1 MTNRTPGASPV
12 KIEDL
17 DEPTRDISS
26 PEDRGRLVAEA
37 IAHSETREAHYRQ
50 PESRR
55 TGHWKT
61 PLALSVL
68 VIAGY
73 IGLAPP
79 PWLAGEPL
87 PQVSS
92 AERGR
97 GVVAALQIQARQIE
111 VFQARHGR
119 LPRTLD
125 EVPARIPGIRFVR
138 SNSRVYQLVAARP
151 NGRALVYDSVRP
163 GPEFDGIENGWDS
176 EPGS

>member
-1 MTNRTPGASPV
+1 M

-26 PEDRGRLVAEA
+26 AEDRGRLIAEA
-37 IAHSETREAHYRQ
+37 IAHAETSEARYRQ
-50 PESRR
+50 PGGRR
-55 TGHWKT
+55 TGQWKG
-61 PLALSVL
+61 PLALSLL

-73 IGLAPP
+73 IGLVPP
-79 PWLAGEPL
+79 PWLAGRPL

-92 AERGR
+92 AERER
-97 GVVAALQIQARQIE
+97 GVAAALQIQARQIE

-125 EVPARIPGIRFVR
+125 EVPARVAGVRFVR

-151 NGRALVYDSVRP
+151 NGRALVYDSAKP
-163 GPEFDGIENGWDS
+163 GPEFEGVENGWDD